1 MAITAETR
9 NSIIELVVT
18 AYNAPPG
25 TTLLTELVAIVE
37 DGGTLA
43 DVATAL
49 TTSDTWNGLYPS
61 FQTAE
66 EFAAEWLGNLVPE
79 ASADALAGGIEIA
92 VGLIN
97 GGASFADIIV
107 VAQDFLANLAEDDA
121 EFGSSAANFN
131 NKVEVATYHT
141 VTLELDAET
150 VSELQ
155 EVLVDVTSDDDSVTD
170 ANDAAAASVPGE
182 VVSLTTGLDTGAA
195 FSTGSTND
203 VFSAVDTGAATTTL
217 TTGDSLDGGDGTDTL
232 SLAVS
237 GSATASAGIASTD
250 VEQVKIYNNSDSAY
264 TLNASLM
271 SGLTDVFVTAGTSAT
286 TASVAGAV
294 NLHLISTD
302 QDATISASGLTG
314 SADAAIILA
323 NGADD
328 ITATYNSL
336 ETVNLMAVGAAS
348 ELTVVSDALETVN
361 VSGDADIEVT
371 VDFAGVDNSTMTST
385 FDASAATGDVDA
397 TITAGSS
404 DMVHVAMGGGDDTI
418 ELDVAITEDVT
429 IMGGEGTDTLS
440 LSGTGLSFDAES
452 EDAAD
457 GANVSGIEALY
468 LAAVTVD
475 GRALSGNAES
485 SITKATFAGGGAVT
499 HLPVS
504 SIVDYAGGTIRLGDA
519 EGEAGAGG
527 EVTALTLT
535 QYGVFSG
542 TATTLIA
549 DEVESLTV
557 LSSGASSA
565 YSNSVTMSAEGSAS
579 LTSVVAAGSNQ
590 LALTIGGDAL
600 ESVNAAGITGSE
612 TFTLTTTGEGDV
624 AVTASSVAPVVD
636 AEAETAN
643 AITTGSG
650 ADTITGGMYG
660 DNISTGEGADVV
672 DAGDGNN
679 TVTTAD
685 GNDDVTAGA
694 GDDNIDT
701 GDGDDT
707 VDGGAGDDTISGGK
721 GDDVLS
727 GGDGDDVLIAGRGD
741 DTIDGGGEDDLIVV
755 SSLSSEDVIDGGE
768 GTDSLIGDNTALT
781 TDNYQPNAAFAS
793 SDGSGED
800 APSLPGI
807 EAMWLNFAPDEE
819 HSVDLTGADSLKA
832 LYLDVSADIEDG
844 ETTAITLPEGLTAVN
859 LRMVEDDSEMNL
871 EIIGSGEDLTLNI
884 ISSAESVSEIEADI
898 SVSNVD
904 AFTLVLPIVDGES
917 ELGAFDENSI
927 ADLNVSDA
935 SSITIALPDSGL
947 AYASEA
953 EQEEGNNGITMVEDG
968 VDVEVE
974 NVTYDG
980 DALES
985 VTISAG
991 DATDLY
997 IASLDLDSEGEID
1010 DGLTISIHVGENAE
1024 LYLGAIDAAEA
1035 EGVSVTVEVEAG
1047 GSLSTEGFGQ
1057 WRLGDGSSTTITA
1070 GSLSSIELAH
1080 ITGDVSIDSADV
1092 SIGGT
1097 DIAGAVID
1105 LDYVGGEDASAENS
1119 ASLTLTGRGTL
1130 NDPANNAEDVPLL
1143 LRGESDITIDLSG
1156 WEDEAAER
1164 TDTLYVDVGETNG
1177 DVTVDLGS
1185 GESFDQAHFAED
1197 SIGAAET
1204 QSFTLIGE
1212 VAGEFEFGTAAGDV
1226 GITAGDGEHN
1236 VDTNDGD
1243 DTVSLGDG
1251 NSDIVTGAGDD
1262 EITVGDGDNTISAS
1276 EGDNTI
1282 TAGDGENDI
1291 TTGEGDDEITV
1302 GDGNNSITTGAGDAT
1317 ITAGVGED
1325 TIDVGAGVD
1334 VISAGTGND
1343 LITLADATMGSFV
1356 AAEIDEIIGLDVEG
1370 ANGDQDTIS
1379 IGGEADSLAIVS
1391 DLNAG
1396 EDVQVGA
1403 ADAEGLL
1410 AASDVLAIV
1419 NNGVMTLSGE
1429 EADVEAF
1436 DTLEEYVDAALIA
1449 LAVEDAEGAA
1459 ASSDER
1465 AIAFAFDGA
1474 TYIVTAYDDA
1484 SVDDDTTLNDIIK
1497 LTGVTGADLV
1507 QAGGSDGEILIG

>member
-844 ETTAITLPEGLTAVN
+844 ETTAITLPEGLTTVN
-859 LRMVEDDSEMNL
+859 LRVVSDDSEMDL
-871 EIIGSGEDLTLNI
+871 ELGGSGQDMTLNL
-884 ISSAESVSEIEADI
+884 ISSAESDTNITAEIGVSD
-898 SVSNVD
+898 VD
-904 AFTLVLPIVDGES
+904 AFTLVIPTVDGES
-917 ELGAFDENSI
+917 ELGDHISFALDDI
-927 ADLNVSDA
+927 NVADA
-935 SSITIALPDSGL
+935 SSITIAIPDSGL
-947 AYASEA
+947 QYASEA
-953 EQEEGNNGITMVEDG
+953 EQAEGNNGVTMVEDG
-968 VDVEVE
+968 DVA
-974 NVTYDG
+974 TMRDIHYDG

-985 VTISAG
+985 VTISVG
-991 DATDLY
+991 DNSQLEVGELY
-997 IASLDLDSEGEID
+997 LDSEGEID
-1010 DGLTISIHVGENAE
+1010 DGLQVTLAVGENASLWVE
-1024 LYLGAIDAAEA
+1024 GISTWQA
-1035 EGVSVTVEVEAG
+1035 EGVSVTATIEDGGTLNSEA
-1047 GSLSTEGFGQ
+1047 E
-1057 WRLGDGSSTTITA
+1057 WYLGDGSSTTITA
-1070 GSLSSIELAH
+1070 GSLSTVTLNYIS
-1080 ITGDVSIDSADV
+1080 GDVSIDSADV

-1097 DIAGAVID
+1097 DIDGASIT
-1105 LDYVGGEDASAENS
+1105 LDYVGGEETTEGTSAEF
-1119 ASLTLTGRGTL
+1119 TLTGRGYF
-1130 NDPANNAEDVPLL
+1130 NDPNNNAVAVPLSAWGAMDL
-1143 LRGESDITIDLSG
+1143 TIDMSD
-1156 WEDEAAER
+1156 WEQEGENNG
-1164 TDTLYVDVGETNG
+1164 TFNVDVGETDG
-1177 DVTVDLGS
+1177 DITVTP
-1185 GESFDQAHFAED
+1185 GESFSTVLFSEADVE
-1197 SIGAAET
+1197 SGET

-1212 VAGEFEFGTAAGDV
+1212 ADGEFEFSGAEGDV
-1226 GITAGDGEHN
+1226 GVTAVGGGSHD
-1236 VDTNDGD
+1236 VDTGAGN
-1243 DTVSLGDG
+1243 DTVVLGDG
-1251 NSDIVTGAGDD
+1251 DNTVVTADGDD
-1262 EITVGDGDNTISAS
+1262 EITVGDGENDITT
-1276 EGDNTI
+1276 GDGDATI

-1291 TTGEGDDEITV
+1291 TAGDGDVEITV

-1317 ITAGVGED
+1317 ITAGGGDD

-1334 VISAGTGND
+1334 VISVGTGDD